1 MSILKVVE
9 QVNMKDSWVCA
20 GLLRNKVWDVL
31 HNTKT
36 PINDID
42 VIYFDGTDTS
52 KDKEKHLEK
61 ILDGLMPNQPWSV
74 KNQARMHKKN
84 GGTPY
89 KSSYDGV
96 AHFTETPTAIA
107 VKLHN
112 NKLEMMAPYGLI
124 DLFEKVVK
132 PTPLFKLD
140 NKLHTIYSERMQEK
154 KWKENWRDLYIEM

>member
-1 MSILKVVE
+1 MGGILENIINFLEGEGGLVLKNYQSQFIEIIANDPYIMSVLKVVE

-74 KNQARMHKKN
+74 KNQARMHKKWWH
-84 GGTPY
+84 
-89 KSSYDGV
+89 SLQ
-96 AHFTETPTAIA
+96 II
-107 VKLHN
+107 L
-112 NKLEMMAPYGLI
+112 
-124 DLFEKVVK
+124 
-132 PTPLFKLD
+132 
-140 NKLHTIYSERMQEK
+140 
-154 KWKENWRDLYIEM
+154 

>member
-1 MSILKVVE
+1 MGGILENIINFLEGEGGLVLKNYQSQFIEIIANDPYIMSILKVVE

-74 KNQARMHKKN
+74 KNQARMC
-84 GGTPY
+84 
-89 KSSYDGV
+89 
-96 AHFTETPTAIA
+96 
-107 VKLHN
+107 
-112 NKLEMMAPYGLI
+112 
-124 DLFEKVVK
+124 
-132 PTPLFKLD
+132 
-140 NKLHTIYSERMQEK
+140 
-154 KWKENWRDLYIEM
+154 